1 MKKHIGSIVIALLIV
16 GILLLYMVT
25 FTVRWQEKALVL
37 TFGKISHPV
46 TEAGLKWMWPY
57 PIQSVVKFDGRIRT
71 LDQQTAQTQT
81 RDKTNVIATVYIN
94 WKIVEPKLFYERF
107 RKGGTSGDDV
117 VYEAEKTLRG
127 WLAGSANIIAEYNLG
142 ELVTEDAEKFRLPEL
157 EKGKPGQP
165 GGMLAY
171 LTDKVGT
178 DGGSGIEIVDLGI
191 KRLGVPDSVSGK
203 VFERMTADREAVVI
217 TLLAEGAS
225 EARRIKGEADSRA
238 RIIEAEARAKAK
250 NIMGKGDAE
259 AAQYYAVFLDNPQL
273 ANYLRKLET
282 LRKTLNRRTTVI
294 LDSESAPYNLL
305 QRLPQVEAEM
315 KNTEN

>member
-1 MKKHIGSIVIALLIV
+1 VKKHIGSIVIALLIV

-37 TFGKISHPV
+37 TFGKISRQE
-46 TEAGLKWMWPY
+46 TKAGLKWKWPY

-81 RDKTNVIATVYIN
+81 RDKTNVVSTVYIN

-127 WLAGSANIIAEYNLG
+127 WLAGSANIITEYNLG
-142 ELVTEDAEKFRLPEL
+142 ELVTEDAEKFKLPEL

-171 LTDKVGT
+171 LVDKVGA
-178 DGGSGIEIVDLGI
+178 DGGSGIKIVDLGI
-191 KRLGVPDSVSGK
+191 KRLGVPDFVSGK
-203 VFERMTADREAVVI
+203 VFERMKADREAVVV
-217 TLLAEGAS
+217 TLLSEGAS
-225 EARRIKGEADSRA
+225 EAESIKGKADGQA
-238 RIIEAEARAKAK
+238 KEIEAEAKAEAK

-282 LRKTLNRRTTVI
+282 LRKTLNKRTTVI

-305 QRLPQVEAEM
+305 QKLPQVKAEI
-315 KNTEN
+315 KNK

>member
-16 GILLLYMVT
+16 GVLLLYMVT

-37 TFGKISHPV
+37 TFGKISREE
-46 TEAGLKWMWPY
+46 TKAGLKWKWPY
-57 PIQSVVKFDGRIRT
+57 PVQSVVKFDGRIRT

-81 RDKTNVIATVYIN
+81 RDKTNLISTVYIN
-94 WKIVEPKLFYERF
+94 WRIVEPQLFYERF

-127 WLAGSANIIAEYNLG
+127 WLADTANIITEYNLG
-142 ELVTEDAEKFRLPEL
+142 ELVTEDDKKFRLPEL

-171 LTDKVGT
+171 LKDKIGT
-178 DGGSGIEIVDLGI
+178 DRGYGIEIVDLGI
-191 KRLGVPDSVSGK
+191 KRLGVPDFVSGK
-203 VFERMTADREAVVI
+203 VFERMKADREAVVV
-217 TLLAEGAS
+217 TLLSEGAS
-225 EARRIKGEADSRA
+225 EAESIKGKADSQA
-238 RIIEAEARAKAK
+238 KEIEAEAKAQAK
-250 NIMGKGDAE
+250 NIMGEGDAE
-259 AAQYYAVFLDNPQL
+259 AARYYAVFLDNPQL

-282 LRKTLNRRTTVI
+282 LRKTLNKRTTVI

-305 QRLPQVEAEM
+305 QKLPQVKAEM
-315 KNTEN
+315 KNK

>member
-1 MKKHIGSIVIALLIV
+1 VKKHIGSIVIALLIV

-305 QRLPQVEAEM
+305 QKLPQVKAEM